1 MFDVGIRSYLLCINF
16 SAHYFPKCVYHL
28 WKISGEFFRCIVCIF
43 VSSNKNTSNFFLYDL
58 YLVYLNFLCYFSRLK
73 PIHWKGVERVD
84 IFFLLLVLVSMF
96 WVFSQLGMLVE
107 VLLYI
112 ACIMLRYIPFTCRF
126 SNAFTIKK
134 PGFCQKP
141 FLHQHE
147 YSCHFC
153 PSVCL
158 CGGLQSIIYFI
169 IPVSF
174 WLLLYH
180 SGWHFGSVQVFNRE
194 SLCLSSLDWS
204 IIFFWLDL
212 IIIRQLYV
220 HVLQIFDIGT

>member
-58 YLVYLNFLCYFSRLK
+58 YLVYLNFSCYFSRLK

-84 IFFLLLVLVSMF
+84 IFFLLLDLVSMF

-112 ACIMLRYIPFTCRF
+112 ACIMLRYIPCTCRF
-126 SNAFTIKK
+126 ANAFTIKENWILSEA
-134 PGFCQKP
+134 FSTSTWILLS
-141 FLHQHE
+141 FLSFSLLMWWVTVNHLFHHP
-147 YSCHFC
+147 C
-153 PSVCL
+153 
-158 CGGLQSIIYFI
+158 II
-169 IPVSF
+169 
-174 WLLLYH
+174 
-180 SGWHFGSVQVFNRE
+180 
-194 SLCLSSLDWS
+194 
-204 IIFFWLDL
+204 L
-212 IIIRQLYV
+212 IITLS
-220 HVLQIFDIGT
+220 